1 MPRINLLPWREQQ
14 RKERKLAFLVALGGA
29 TVAAGIVAF
38 GAYLL
43 FNSLIS
49 SQEGR
54 NERLRTEIKTLD
66 RQIQEINDLESQKQR
81 FISRMQVIDK
91 LQRSRSEVVHLFD
104 EVTSMM
110 PDGTYLTSFKQT
122 NRRLKFEGVAQSSTR
137 VSTFMRNIAASQWVR
152 DPELEVVESKR
163 ENTLGNS
170 FVLYADQIVVAGGE
184 DDDAAAKPANANRR
198 AARATGAAQ

>member
-29 TVAAGIVAF
+29 TLGAIVAAFA
-38 GAYLL
+38 AYLL
-43 FNSLIS
+43 FNSLID
-49 SQEGR
+49 SQQAR
-54 NERLRTEIKTLD
+54 NDHLRAEITVLD

-104 EVTSMM
+104 EVTGMM

-122 NRRLKFEGVAQSSTR
+122 SRRLKFEGVAQSSTR
-137 VSTFMRNIAASQWVR
+137 VSTFMRNIAASQWVK
-152 DPELEVVESKR
+152 DPELEVVESKVG
-163 ENTLGNS
+163 NTIGNS
-170 FVLYADQIVVAGGE
+170 FVLYADQIPVPGDEPTGPAATRRPAG
-184 DDDAAAKPANANRR
+184 
-198 AARATGAAQ
+198 AAR